1 MTIWKSQTITSKSH
15 WAIQGKIYGF
25 WIIFKLLKNRSQKAE
40 RTREWLLTHNIEE
53 TSEIITANTELEQQ
67 VTTVKSER
75 DELAI
80 LNENL
85 NERCDML
92 ITQNGKL
99 KSQLHGELIH

>member
-1 MTIWKSQTITSKSH
+1 MV
-15 WAIQGKIYGF
+15 F
-25 WIIFKLLKNRSQKAE
+25 ELFFKNPKKRSQKAE

-99 KSQLHGELIH
+99 KSQLHGELIY

>member
-1 MTIWKSQTITSKSH
+1 MS
-15 WAIQGKIYGF
+15 
-25 WIIFKLLKNRSQKAE
+25 
-40 RTREWLLTHNIEE
+40 
-53 TSEIITANTELEQQ
+53 
-67 VTTVKSER
+67 TVKSER

-99 KSQLHGELIH
+99 KSQLHGEFNADPINQIIFDIIS